1 MKNELS
7 VKNIEDALVS
17 KKPEYKNM
25 LDNINSTMPEI
36 QKSASNFYK
45 SHSQFMSVTLDV
57 TAITP
62 IRSIKHTLAEIE
74 KTKSALQESYFSVQ
88 EKKVKIKKKQL
99 KLENCKNPLD
109 REMLEITILKLQSS
123 IFSSQNYIE
132 AAIRKLNFFTNQYK
146 SLLEHLG
153 IDEVTEEMYE
163 REENRYHIMTNMK
176 QGLVAARTRGGL
188 IDEGNQIY
196 LFDLG
201 INGADAQVE
210 VFNYLKKEN
219 EMIAKGEMPTH
230 EMTMQWLEA
239 CADKFEKCSQTFA
252 ERRGFKILD
261 EQSLTNTPRLTSVA

>member
-1 MKNELS
+1 MKNEIS
-7 VKNIEDALVS
+7 VKSIESALTS
-17 KKPEYKNM
+17 KKQEYKTM
-25 LDNINSTMPEI
+25 LKNINSTMPDI

-45 SHSQFMSVTLDV
+45 SHSQFMSVTIDV

-74 KTKSALQESYFSVQ
+74 KTRTAVQESYFSS
-88 EKKVKIKKKQL
+88 EKQKIKIKKKQIKL
-99 KLENCKNPLD
+99 KNCKDPLD
-109 REMLEITILKLQSS
+109 KEMLEITIFKLQSDL
-123 IFSSQNYIE
+123 FNSQNYIE

-146 SLLEHLG
+146 NLLEHLG

>member
-7 VKNIEDALVS
+7 VKNIENALVS

-25 LDNINSTMPEI
+25 LDNINSTMPEM

-74 KTKSALQESYFSVQ
+74 KTKSALQESYFSGQ

-99 KLENCKNPLD
+99 KLENCKDPLD
-109 REMLEITILKLQSS
+109 REMLEITILKLQSN
-123 IFSSQNYIE
+123 IFSSQNYME

-219 EMIAKGEMPTH
+219 RCWGRASN
-230 EMTMQWLEA
+230 
-239 CADKFEKCSQTFA
+239 F
-252 ERRGFKILD
+252 
-261 EQSLTNTPRLTSVA
+261 

>member
-7 VKNIEDALVS
+7 VKNIENALVS

-25 LDNINSTMPEI
+25 LDNINSTMPEM

-74 KTKSALQESYFSVQ
+74 KTKSALQESYFSGQ

-99 KLENCKNPLD
+99 KLENCKDPLD
-109 REMLEITILKLQSS
+109 REMLEITILKLQSN
-123 IFSSQNYIE
+123 IFSSQNYME

-261 EQSLTNTPRLTSVA
+261 EQSLTNTHKLQAAE

>member
-1 MKNELS
+1 MKDILTVTGLKTYLPDVKQEYKTMI
-7 VKNIEDALVS
+7 KNIE
-17 KKPEYKNM
+17 N
-25 LDNINSTMPEI
+25 TMPDVL
-36 QKSASNFYK
+36 QSSSNFYK
-45 SHSQFMSVTLDV
+45 AASQFKGVTLDV

-62 IRSIKHTLAEIE
+62 IRSIKHVLAEID
-74 KTKSALQESYFSVQ
+74 KVKGALQHNFIRLEKAKIKL
-88 EKKVKIKKKQL
+88 EKKKL
-99 KLENCKNPLD
+99 KLKKCKDELD
-109 REMLEITILKLQSS
+109 KKLLQLD
-123 IFSSQNYIE
+123 IIDIE
-132 AAIRKLNFFTNQYK
+132 QGLRNSDGLMKAAIRKMNFFVNQYK
-146 SLLEHLG
+146 NLLEHLG

-163 REENRYHIMTNMK
+163 REENHYHIMTNMK
-176 QGLVAARTRGGL
+176 QALIAARTRGGL

>member
-7 VKNIEDALVS
+7 VKNIENALVS

-25 LDNINSTMPEI
+25 LDNINSTMPEM

-74 KTKSALQESYFSVQ
+74 KTKSALQESYFSGQ

-99 KLENCKNPLD
+99 KLENCKDPLD
-109 REMLEITILKLQSS
+109 REMLEITILKLQSN
-123 IFSSQNYIE
+123 IFSSQNYME

-219 EMIAKGEMPTH
+219 EMIAEGEMPTH

-261 EQSLTNTPRLTSVA
+261 EQSLTHTHKLQAAE

>member
-1 MKNELS
+1 MKNSLTITELKTYLPS
-7 VKNIEDALVS
+7 I
-17 KKPEYKNM
+17 KPEYKTM
-25 LDNINSTMPEI
+25 LSNIEETLPKILES
-36 QKSASNFYK
+36 SSNFYK
-45 SHSQFMSVTLDV
+45 SHSQFMGVTLDV

-62 IRSIKHTLAEIE
+62 IRSVKHTLAELDTVRLALQHNFILFEKRKIKIE
-74 KTKSALQESYFSVQ
+74 K
-88 EKKVKIKKKQL
+88 KKL
-99 KLENCKNPLD
+99 KLKKCKDNLD
-109 REMLEITILKLQSS
+109 KKLIELDIIRMEQGLLDSKGL
-123 IFSSQNYIE
+123 IE
-132 AAIRKLNFFTNQYK
+132 ASIRKMNFFTNQYK
-146 SLLEHLG
+146 SLLKHLG
-153 IDEVTEEMYE
+153 VDEITEEMYE

-176 QGLVAARTRGGL
+176 QALNAARTRGGL

-219 EMIAKGEMPTH
+219 AMIAKGEMPTH